1 MESLMRDPEMDEEQE
16 VPLPDLMELAN
27 YFEQAGVGI
36 GREETFRI
44 FLALK
49 ILIDTQPIR
58 TCRFWGKDNDE
69 FSSFNKKI
77 INELLSGM
85 SLRAGCWLISPAI
98 KTLSLTQIIALEN
111 NRHGVSG

>member
-58 TCRFWGKDNDE
+58 TCRFWGKDN
-69 FSSFNKKI
+69 KKI
-77 INELLSGM
+77 FFFQQKISKLLSGM
-85 SLRAGCWLISPAI
+85 SLRASCWFISPADKDLI
-98 KTLSLTQIIALEN
+98 TDSN
-111 NRHGVSG
+111 NCSRKQQTWG

>member
-1 MESLMRDPEMDEEQE
+1 MRDPEMDEEQE

-58 TCRFWGKDNDE
+58 TCRFWGKDNDKN
-69 FSSFNKKI
+69 FLHLTKNNK
-77 INELLSGM
+77 LLSGM
-85 SLRAGCWLISPAI
+85 SLRAGCWLISPVI
-98 KTLSLTQIIALEN
+98 RTLSLTQMISLEN

>member
-1 MESLMRDPEMDEEQE
+1 MDEEQE
-16 VPLPDLMELAN
+16 EAPLPDLMELAN

-58 TCRFWGKDNDE
+58 TCRFWGKN
-69 FSSFNKKI
+69 NKNKRLQVAYTHAH
-77 INELLSGM
+77 EM
-85 SLRAGCWLISPAI
+85 LRHVDCSYQFFCTCFEYLIC
-98 KTLSLTQIIALEN
+98 
-111 NRHGVSG
+111 

>member
-1 MESLMRDPEMDEEQE
+1 MRDPEMDEEQE
-16 VPLPDLMELAN
+16 EAPLPDLMELAN

-58 TCRFWGKDNDE
+58 TCRFWGKNTTTQMNATGTIDGLQAALC
-69 FSSFNKKI
+69 FSSGNF
-77 INELLSGM
+77 IN
-85 SLRAGCWLISPAI
+85 
-98 KTLSLTQIIALEN
+98 ALAK
-111 NRHGVSG
+111 

>member
-1 MESLMRDPEMDEEQE
+1 MPLFCTFCFQRRPGVQEMESLMRDPEMDEEQE

-58 TCRFWGKDNDE
+58 TCRFWGKD
-69 FSSFNKKI
+69 K
-77 INELLSGM
+77 
-85 SLRAGCWLISPAI
+85 
-98 KTLSLTQIIALEN
+98 
-111 NRHGVSG
+111 